1 MKTQIQSHFK
11 SKVLEPVQVIKSGSI
26 FGYKTKEKGWAR
38 ARVLSSN
45 QEKSN
50 LLLGDVGEVTEVAN
64 DELRELPEEFK
75 LEDFFAFRVTIPVGD
90 WSTEVELAEDFLNT
104 NPIIVE
110 VRKSVLYSHYII
122 LYFLDHKPRKLLY
135 LFGNCFNR
143 SYGDSRA
150 SLARNQADR
159 EI

>member
-1 MKTQIQSHFK
+1 MT
-11 SKVLEPVQVIKSGSI
+11 
-26 FGYKTKEKGWAR
+26 TA
-38 ARVLSSN
+38 SN

-64 DELRELPEEFK
+64 DELHELPEKFK
-75 LEDFFAFRVTIPVGD
+75 LEDFFAFRVTIPAGD

-122 LYFLDHKPRKLLY
+122 LYFLDQQQEQRKLLY

-143 SYGDSRA
+143 SYGDSGA